1 MDKDFFKN
9 KKVKCNELNMVFD
22 SLNNCGKYMIEN
34 YWDGIVLKL
43 GEELSPLVNKIGDI
57 NTQLIRIDNRIE
69 EWLEENN
76 S

>member
-1 MDKDFFKN
+1 MATTPNTTPMTFKLPDGD
-9 KKVKCNELNMVFD
+9 VVELMT
-22 SLNNCGKYMIEN
+22 
-34 YWDGIVLKL
+34 WDGIVLKL